1 MDISEK
7 SKIRISPVLLALAA
21 TAVLVS
27 GCGGGDAPQSLD
39 DKRIPVLTARVER
52 TDLRRSRTYA
62 GSVEGVRQAT
72 VYARIAETVVRVHVS
87 EGQKVSAGASL
98 VSFDESGPGSAI
110 RQARALAEDAR
121 RNAEKFQRLF
131 DEGAVSEQERDA
143 RQTAYD
149 VARAD
154 YEAAQDRAVVASPIG
169 GIVTEVYTRAG
180 RQMMP
185 GEPLALVASADTIRV
200 LLDVSVYESGD
211 LAEGQRVT
219 IRSELDTS
227 MVTTG
232 WIDQISSSADADT
245 RTLSV
250 EILADNLGRRFMP
263 GMFVRAEIE
272 LELRSQ
278 VVSVVRDAL
287 VYRESGMGA
296 FVVRDSVAYYV
307 AVVPG
312 IESGDRV
319 EIRNGLAEGDEVVV
333 LGQNNIQEGTKV
345 DPTLETTLPSA
356 SAAP

>member
-1 MDISEK
+1 MNILDR
-7 SKIRISPVLLALAA
+7 IRRHMSRALMVASA
-21 TAVLVS
+21 TALIAS
-27 GCGGGDAPQSLD
+27 GCGGGAPQTID
-39 DKRIPVLTARVER
+39 DDRIPVLTARVER
-52 TDLRRSRTYA
+52 GDLRRLRTYA
-62 GSVEGVRQAT
+62 GSVEGIRQAT
-72 VYARIAETVVRVHVS
+72 VYGRIAETVVRVHVS
-87 EGQKVSAGASL
+87 EGQKVSAGATL

-131 DEGAVSEQERDA
+131 EQGAVSEQERDA

-154 YEAAQDRAVVASPIG
+154 YESAQDRAVVTAPIS

-180 RQMMP
+180 RQLAS
-185 GEPLALVASADTIRV
+185 GEPLALVAAVDTIRV
-200 LLDVSVYESGD
+200 LVDVSVYESGD

-219 IRSELDTS
+219 IRAELDTS
-227 MVTTG
+227 MVAIG
-232 WIDQISSSADADT
+232 WIDQISASADADT
-245 RTLSV
+245 RTVSL
-250 EILADNLGRRFMP
+250 EILADNLDRRFLP

-272 LELRSQ
+272 LETRAQ
-278 VVSVVRDAL
+278 VVMVAREAL

-296 FVVRDSVAYYV
+296 FVVRDSVAHFV
-307 AVVPG
+307 AVNAG

-319 EIRNGLAEGDEVVV
+319 EIKSGLTEGEEVVV

-345 DPTLETTLPSA
+345 DPTEETRRSSA